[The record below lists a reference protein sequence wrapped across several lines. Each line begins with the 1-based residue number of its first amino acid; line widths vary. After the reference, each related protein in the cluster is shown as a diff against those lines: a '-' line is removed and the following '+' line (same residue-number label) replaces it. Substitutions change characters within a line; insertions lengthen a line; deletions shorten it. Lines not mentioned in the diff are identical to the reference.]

1 MKEQLQGLN
10 LYFIGMMGVGKSTV
24 GKLVARELGY
34 QFFDSDLVVEQAA
47 KMSIAQIF
55 ETQGEEA
62 FRDLES
68 AALSEL
74 SAYKQLVIATGG
86 GIVLR
91 RSNWG
96 NLQQGLVIWLDIP
109 IDPLYERL
117 RRDTKRPLLLTEN
130 PKETLRALLDARRSL
145 YSAAD
150 LHVVPEPDASP
161 KQTAAKVIAAIPSAL
176 KTPDSSKPRPTP

>member
-1 MKEQLQGLN
+1 MKEKLQGLN

-34 QFFDSDLVVEQAA
+34 QFFDSDAVVELAA
-47 KMSIAQIF
+47 KQSITQIF
-55 ETQGEEA
+55 ATQGEEA

-74 SAYKQLVIATGG
+74 SAYKQLVVATGG

-96 NLQQGLVIWLDIP
+96 HLQQGLVVWLDIP
-109 IDPLYERL
+109 LDPLYERL
-117 RRDTKRPLLLTEN
+117 RRDHKRPLLLTEN
-130 PKETLRALLDARRSL
+130 PKETLRSLLEERRSL
-145 YSAAD
+145 YLQAD
-150 LHVVPEPDASP
+150 LHIVPDTEASP
-161 KQTAAKVIAAIPSAL
+161 KQTAAKVIAAIPSVL
-176 KTPDSSKPRPTP
+176 KQP